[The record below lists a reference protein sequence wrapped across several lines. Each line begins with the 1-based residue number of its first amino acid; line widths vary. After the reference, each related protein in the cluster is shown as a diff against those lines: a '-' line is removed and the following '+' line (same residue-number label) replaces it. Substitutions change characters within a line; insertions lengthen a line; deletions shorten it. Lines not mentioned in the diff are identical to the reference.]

1 MRIFF
6 DHQAFSL
13 QSRGGVTTVFFEL
26 IRHLNARSDI
36 STDVCLGFSSTSANF
51 EEILSLRSR
60 VIHPGRALVQQR
72 VLNYLANDALSAAI
86 APFLGK
92 YDIYHSTLYRFLPT
106 VRAKF
111 RVATH
116 HDCVPEVHP
125 ELFPDSSRIM
135 KFKRQMFREADLILC
150 VSAASRS
157 DLLRF
162 YDVVPEKAVVV
173 HNGISQMRRV
183 AQGEAELRA
192 VISGDFFLYVGARYS
207 YKNFDG
213 LLRAY
218 SDSKL
223 KEAYS
228 LLVLGGGP
236 PTAKETDLISKLDLA
251 RKIRFVPAASNTL
264 LAEAYAQSKLLVYP
278 SLYEGFG
285 MPPLEAASAGCVSLV
300 AANPATLEICR
311 DGVFYF
317 EPADREDFSRMLWKA
332 ATDEPERA
340 VRVERAARLLQDY
353 TWENCSRNTLAA
365 YRRLQ

>member
-1 MRIFF
+1 MRIFV

-13 QSRGGVTTVFFEL
+13 QSRGGITTVFFEL
-26 IRHLNARSDI
+26 IRHLNAQPDI

-51 EEILSLRSR
+51 EEIISPRSR
-60 VIHPGRALVQQR
+60 VIHLGRALVQQR
-72 VLNYLANDALSAAI
+72 TLNYLANDALSGAI

-125 ELFPDSSRIM
+125 ELFPDSSRIIR
-135 KFKRQMFREADLILC
+135 FKRRMFREADLILC

-162 YDVVPEKAVVV
+162 YDVIPEKAVVV
-173 HNGISQMRRV
+173 HNGISQMRRQP
-183 AQGEAELRA
+183 QGEAELRA
-192 VISGDFFLYVGARYS
+192 AISGDFLLYVGARYS

-213 LLRAY
+213 LLRTY
-218 SDSKL
+218 SGSEL
-223 KEAYS
+223 KQSYS
-228 LLVLGGGP
+228 LLVLGGGS
-236 PTAKETDLISKLDLA
+236 PTAKETDLISKLDLSG
-251 RKIRFVPAASNTL
+251 KIKFVPAASDAL

-317 EPADREDFSRMLWKA
+317 QLADREDFSRMLWKA
-332 ATDEPERA
+332 VTDESERT
-340 VRVERAARLLQDY
+340 VRVERAARLLRDY

-365 YRRLQ
+365 YRELQ